1 MGRAFEYRKATKLK
15 RRGHMAKTFTRLGK
29 QIAIAVKAGG
39 PEPENNPT
47 LRSIIATCK
56 RENMPK
62 DNIERAIKNAMGKD
76 QSEYKEV
83 TYEGY
88 GPHGIAVFV
97 DTLTDNTTRTV
108 ADVRSIFNKFNG
120 TLGTTGSLSYLFD
133 HKCVFTFKSKEG
145 VDMDELILELI
156 DFNVEDEYDVDEEED
171 TITIYGDDVKSYAQ
185 IQKFL
190 EEQGFEDIGGEFTY
204 VPNDLKDISAE
215 ERATIDKMVE
225 KLEDFDDVQNVYT
238 NMRPEE
244 IPAED

>member
-15 RRGHMAKTFTRLGK
+15 RWGHMAKTFTRLGK
-29 QIAIAVKAGG
+29 QIAIAVKVGG
-39 PEPENNPT
+39 PEPENNPS

-108 ADVRSIFNKFNG
+108 GDVRSVFNKFNG

-133 HKCVFTFKSKEG
+133 HKCVFTFKKKDG
-145 VDMDELILELI
+145 VDMEELILELI
-156 DFNVEDEYDVDEEED
+156 DFNVEDEFDEDDEEG
-171 TITIYGDDVKSYAQ
+171 TITIYGDDVKAYAQ

-204 VPNDLKDISAE
+204 VPNDLKDIDAE
-215 ERATIDKMVE
+215 QRATIDKMVE
-225 KLEDFDDVQNVYT
+225 RLEEFDDVQNVYT
-238 NMRPEE
+238 NMKPEE
-244 IPAED
+244 AE

>member
-15 RRGHMAKTFTRLGK
+15 RWGHMAKTFTRLGK
-29 QIAIAVKAGG
+29 QIAIAVKAGS
-39 PEPENNPT
+39 PEPENNPS

-108 ADVRSIFNKFNG
+108 GDVRSVFNKFNG

-133 HKCVFTFKSKEG
+133 HKCVFTFKKKDG
-145 VDMDELILELI
+145 VDMEELILELI
-156 DFNVEDEYDVDEEED
+156 DFNVEDEFDEDDEEG
-171 TITIYGDDVKSYAQ
+171 TITIYGDDVKAYAQ

-204 VPNDLKDISAE
+204 VPNDLKDLDAE
-215 ERATIDKMVE
+215 QRATIDKMVE
-225 KLEDFDDVQNVYT
+225 RLEEFDDVQNVYT
-238 NMRPEE
+238 NMKPEE
-244 IPAED
+244 AE